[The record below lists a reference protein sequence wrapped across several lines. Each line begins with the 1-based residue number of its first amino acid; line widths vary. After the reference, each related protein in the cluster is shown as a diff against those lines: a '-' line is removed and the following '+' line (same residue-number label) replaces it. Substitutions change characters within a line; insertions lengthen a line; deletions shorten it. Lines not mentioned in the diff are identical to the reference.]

1 MAGVLRLFRRRRPA
15 LTADDLDLLQACAKG
30 RLWFD
35 PRTERAMRDG
45 DSGEA
50 VAVDVAA
57 LRDAPGGPLVVF
69 DAVDW
74 SLPPERRP
82 SRVPY
87 RVTIAGKAL
96 L

>member
-50 VAVDVAA
+50 SPVDVAA
-57 LRDAPGGPLVVF
+57 LRDAPGGPLVIH

-74 SLPPERRP
+74 SLPAQVRP
-82 SRVPY
+82 SRVPF
-87 RVTIAGKAL
+87 RVTLAGEARL
-96 L
+96 